1 MIAVLDKLQQTL
13 PAILEQAVTAGM
25 KPAAASAYKELNA
38 ATKEKQALDIAQAGK
53 MGIDTTQFSSLSSA
67 FDSASAAQNK
77 VDTLVQSK
85 AKQARMSVDD
95 FMASDAG
102 KEYQKSDEYKNA
114 ENARKA
120 AEQNFATTA
129 QSMGLSPDVAEEI
142 SAYRNTTAY
151 TQAEAKIKQKEE
163 AFKAA
168 QAGPPPAT
176 PPRTTPQEM
185 PIAPD
190 ANAARQQAKA
200 EQDARSINLA
210 GAAVSAAG
218 TAGAIGLSKVPAT
231 FRKLRERFFGTKP
244 GTPTPAATTG
254 GATGSVVAPDMA
266 TGSAGGGAGPSK
278 VATPKVKAPV
288 KSRFKMPKIKG
299 RGKAALLAAGAAG
312 LGYLFGGGGGEETTG
327 GEQAGAATA
336 TAGGAENALALAEAM
351 INIQNA
357 TINIGTATIGG
368 SPVPATAQQAQTD
381 AAVQAAEQEMVA
393 EEGNP
398 FVEAAALGGNLIAG
412 TGSYALAE
420 KAVAS
425 ASKPVVTAAD
435 DALAAGAKTTASESV
450 ETAAKNAVAAAA
462 KTGAVEATEA
472 VAKTGLIQTAKST
485 VQTIAKS
492 KGVLG
497 PKGSVAGTAALVGAD
512 VLVGAMGGEDAVF
525 RETYDTGRDVA
536 GAGIVA
542 AGGGVG
548 IAINTVADGL
558 YTGYELITDTNNKLA
573 EWNDSSE
580 LDEFNTKIQAYGN
593 GVGHLVGAV
602 DAAAAGFTR
611 PIDTFGNALTTAG
624 STLNQVISNI
634 QQQGKIQSQE
644 ESAKTNQLVYDEKT
658 GTVNKQAMSQSDPL
672 YGLSRSEQLFA
683 RREATLKTQLAT
695 ATQVQGGGGGV
706 ADYAKLIGASEADYA
721 NTDMAKVI
729 ETINAELASL
739 EKQKVSERTAGNLLP
754 NSLTGAGQDT
764 AQYDKA
770 VTSLMA
776 DQARDTAVV
785 AEMAKQATQ
794 PGSIFTHDTGTQ
806 SLLEK
811 LLAASPTGSLA
822 GGAGQLAGVAQSL
835 NANIGSGMTTLLNKL
850 PTGGGDILKTGYE
863 AVGKLLDPKALSENM
878 AGAGSGLLSSLI
890 NPTETLQSLLST
902 KKTDLGVGS
911 NPFMMGGSLA
921 SALATK
927 NDIITPAATDSQS
940 NLLSQILA
948 VLKECCSAL
957 NTKAMTPTAA
967 SGTIPPAIPAPPAPG
982 TPQALTT
989 PVPVAAVAPAT
1000 PQRALATPSTTGL
1013 VPMPELAL
1021 NKVAEQEATKPQI
1034 TAKKAEESVKLET
1047 DQQKVIDASRKAKQ
1061 KEIDKLQKRV
1071 NISKRNLKFSTDPTK
1086 DSKIQEN
1093 ISKNEAALASAKEDL
1108 SMIDQYEKDELQ
1120 KVAKTKEI
1128 EAKLRNPLGTP
1139 TTTPLATPAA
1149 AYTSGVINA
1158 SSLGSTLQQAYAA
1171 NAQVS
1176 SEASMMQY
1184 HGLTGPTP
1192 TTQRMAD
1199 QFRSSMAPANAT
1211 QQAVDWNDPA
1221 LAGWTQDAN
1230 RRRNG
1235 SVNSMVPIPQPVSTP
1250 LQQNPAVQQSNQTTP
1265 TGMPTTISLDPA
1277 SITAFA
1283 DIQKSFSAF
1292 GTYVSDLAKIK
1303 LPYQIEIVGNSQH
1316 TVEVNI
1322 TGASA
1327 LQALDDRIKGLGV
1340 SLIADKLNALETKL
1354 NKTFP
1359 DSFKAPGSGGK
1370 GSSQSTTAANQ

>member
-1 MIAVLDKLQQTL
+1 MNVS
-13 PAILEQAVTAGM
+13 PETA
-25 KPAAASAYKELNA
+25 Y
-38 ATKEKQALDIAQAGK
+38 
-53 MGIDTTQFSSLSSA
+53 
-67 FDSASAAQNK
+67 
-77 VDTLVQSK
+77 
-85 AKQARMSVDD
+85 
-95 FMASDAG
+95 
-102 KEYQKSDEYKNA
+102 
-114 ENARKA
+114 
-120 AEQNFATTA
+120 
-129 QSMGLSPDVAEEI
+129 EI
-142 SAYRNTTAY
+142 SAYRSSQQY
-151 TQAEAKIKQKEE
+151 TDAEAKIKQKEE

-168 QAGPPPAT
+168 QAGPPPTT
-176 PPRTTPQEM
+176 PPRTTPQER
-185 PIAPD
+185 PISAEAAKMEEERKKNVQAQDASSVGWSMVGNAAAVATLVPAGIRTAKTANNLRKKWFGAKPGTTTTAPD
-190 ANAARQQAKA
+190 AGGVPAGTMGEQAAKTKAAQEAAAATEDATKASKAAKTKPSGKTTTAAR
-200 EQDARSINLA
+200 
-210 GAAVSAAG
+210 
-218 TAGAIGLSKVPAT
+218 P
-231 FRKLRERFFGTKP
+231 
-244 GTPTPAATTG
+244 
-254 GATGSVVAPDMA
+254 
-266 TGSAGGGAGPSK
+266 
-278 VATPKVKAPV
+278 KAPV
-288 KSRFKMPKIKG
+288 KAGKFKAPKVKGKG
-299 RGKAALLAAGAAG
+299 RGALLATGAALLTAGA
-312 LGYLFGGGGGEETTG
+312 GYLFGGGGSAEPATSEPVDTAT
-327 GEQAGAATA
+327 EAAT
-336 TAGGAENALALAEAM
+336 GAENALALAEAM

-357 TINIGTATIGG
+357 TINIGTATMGAG
-368 SPVPATAQQAQTD
+368 LPEGQVQQAQTD

-462 KTGAVEATEA
+462 KTGAAEATEA

-492 KGVLG
+492 KGVLS
-497 PKGSVAGTAALVGAD
+497 PKANVAGMAALVGTDLA
-512 VLVGAMGGEDAVF
+512 VGAMGGEDAVF
-525 RETYDTGRDVA
+525 GERGTVARETYDTGRDVA

-624 STLNQVISNI
+624 STLNQIISNI

-794 PGSIFTHDTGTQ
+794 PGSIFTHDVGTHDR
-806 SLLEK
+806 LDK
-811 LLAASPTGSLA
+811 LLGVSPAGSLA

-878 AGAGSGLLSSLI
+878 AGAGSNLLSSLI
-890 NPTETLQSLLST
+890 NPTDTLQSLLST
-902 KKTDLGVGS
+902 KKTDVGVGA
-911 NPFMMGGSLA
+911 NPFMTGGSLA
-921 SALATK
+921 STLAAK
-927 NDIITPAATDSQS
+927 NDIITPAATDPQS

-957 NTKAMTPTAA
+957 NTKAMAPTVTGGAVP
-967 SGTIPPAIPAPPAPG
+967 SAIPAPPAPG

-989 PVPVAAVAPAT
+989 PVPVSAVAPAT
-1000 PQRALATPSTTGL
+1000 TSQTLATPSTAGL

-1021 NKVAEQEATKPQI
+1021 NKAAEQQATKPQI

-1071 NISKRNLKFSTDPTK
+1071 DISKRNLKFSTDPTK

-1093 ISKNEAALASAKEDL
+1093 LSKNEAALASAKEDL

-1128 EAKLRNPLGTP
+1128 EAKLRNPLGIP

-1158 SSLGSTLQQAYAA
+1158 SSLGSTLTTANTNPSQAQRRAMGDQLANTGALQQAYAA
-1171 NAQVS
+1171 ARATDAQAS
-1176 SEASMMQY
+1176 KEAAMMQTQ
-1184 HGLTGPTP
+1184 GLIGPTP
-1192 TTQRMAD
+1192 TGQRMAD

-1221 LAGWTQDAN
+1221 LAGWTQDTN
-1230 RRRNG
+1230 RRRNAPATPPPPP
-1235 SVNSMVPIPQPVSTP
+1235 SQPISTP
-1250 LQQNPAVQQSNQTTP
+1250 LQQNVATQQTAPGAGTQQAIPSMITIDP
-1265 TGMPTTISLDPA
+1265 TSL
-1277 SITAFA
+1277 TALTDFNK
-1283 DIQKSFSAF
+1283 QF
-1292 GTYVSDLAKIK
+1292 GGYVAQLSQIK
-1303 LPYQIEIVGNSQH
+1303 LEVVGSSQH
-1316 TVEVNI
+1316 RVEVNI

-1327 LQALDDRIKGLGV
+1327 LQALDDKIKGLGV
-1340 SLIADKLNALETKL
+1340 SLIADQLNALETKL
-1354 NKTFP
+1354 NREFP
-1359 DSFKAPGSGGK
+1359 EKFRAPGSGGK
-1370 GSSQSTTAANQ
+1370 GSSKSTTAANQ